1 MKKQS
6 AIFYLFLLFVVLSC
20 TSTNKQVENNTDS
33 LQKVKNIPISITT
46 KRDFSHIDTMTISPE
61 FVEKLPIIHAEKWL
75 SKKQFQGNF
84 SVDSAM
90 HLIFEKNYF
99 HLPCDDFGNESE
111 TEILDVAVWKSQ
123 NFTLKTFHNSWSGDY
138 DSFPNSSNKINETRA
153 NGDTIFSLNGKNYAI
168 ISTSTFTCEFPD
180 FMRTGRFQQAFLG
193 IALFEQKNEEKTNT
207 KNTNENNIWEFQFY
221 NPAIGAYGSYSTASK
236 PKIYQIGKNQLGVIV
251 TSANGGAG
259 GSFYGNLFVHSL
271 DKKSS
276 LLFLEDFFSRMYDGK
291 SEWGTVIKFENTNNQ
306 EFADLVLTT
315 EGHFLKASF
324 VEAEEDINQ
333 MNLPKI
339 LQEKIKTTDDFDFKL
354 QRTYVYKNK
363 QYVLANEVLVK

>member
-6 AIFYLFLLFVVLSC
+6 AIFYLFLLLVVLSC
-20 TSTNKQVENNTDS
+20 TSKNKQVENNIDSLQNKTDS
-33 LQKVKNIPISITT
+33 LQKVKNNPTSIAT

-75 SKKQFQGNF
+75 SKKQFKGNF

-99 HLPCDDFGNESE
+99 HLPCDDFGNESD
-111 TEILDVAVWKSQ
+111 TEILDVAIWKSQ
-123 NFTLKTFHNSWSGDY
+123 NFTLKTFRNDWLEDY
-138 DSFPNSSNKINETRA
+138 VNFPDSSNKINDTRA
-153 NGDTIFSLNGKNYAI
+153 NGDTIFELNGKNYAI
-168 ISTSTFTCEFPD
+168 ISTSTLTCQFPS
-180 FMRTGRFQQAFLG
+180 FERFGRLNPAFLG
-193 IALFEQKNEEKTNT
+193 IALFEKKDNAQNSF
-207 KNTNENNIWEFQFY
+207 WEFQFY
-221 NPAIGAYGSYSTASK
+221 NPAIGAYGSFSTAPK

-259 GSFYGNLFVHSL
+259 GPFYGNLFIHSL

-276 LLFLEDFFSRMYDGK
+276 LLFSEDFFSRMYGEK
-291 SEWGTVIKFENTNNQ
+291 SSWKTTIDFKNIANQ

-315 EGHFLKASF
+315 EGHFLKESF
-324 VEAEEDINQ
+324 TEIDEDINQ
-333 MNLPKI
+333 MNFPKI
-339 LQEKIKTTDDFDFKL
+339 LQEKINTTDDFDFKL

-363 QYVLANEVLVK
+363 QYVLANEVLIK